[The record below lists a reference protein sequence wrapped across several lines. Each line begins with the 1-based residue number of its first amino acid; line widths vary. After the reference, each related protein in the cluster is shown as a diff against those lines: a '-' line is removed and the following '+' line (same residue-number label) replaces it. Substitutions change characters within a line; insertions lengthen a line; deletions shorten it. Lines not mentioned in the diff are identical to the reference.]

1 MMGGKILTK
10 HPQRGKQGVHG
21 DNSGGAA

>member
-1 MMGGKILTK
+1 MGGKILTK